1 MNIQSKNELDALRKQ
16 HGCRYSIA
24 DLTSTVCHLF
34 GVPEP
39 AESGGMVI
47 PEVADQADKLIHIQL
62 DVRQFIPSRQF
73 LCFQLCQERRQ

>member
-24 DLTSTVCHLF
+24 DLTPTVCHLF

-39 AESGGMVI
+39 AECGGMVI
-47 PEVADQADKLIHIQL
+47 PEVADQADKLMDGEAPEKIE
-62 DVRQFIPSRQF
+62 P
-73 LCFQLCQERRQ
+73 